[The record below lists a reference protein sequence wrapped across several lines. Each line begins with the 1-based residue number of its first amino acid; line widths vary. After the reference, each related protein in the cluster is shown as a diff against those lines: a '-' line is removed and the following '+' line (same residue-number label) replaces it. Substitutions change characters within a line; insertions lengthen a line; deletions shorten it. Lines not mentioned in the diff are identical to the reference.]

1 MRLCVGFHEIPGHPD
16 NAAEEGVCIRIA
28 ALNLH
33 ERVFP
38 FRSHCGRRDLFRQN
52 TDEVAAVLRGNEGF
66 ALALCKAGLHQFFND
81 SGAGRGCSK
90 TFLLGVIIKLIVS
103 GSLHRRQERV
113 FRVLLRGCREVFGD
127 AGRYTIQSIALMDF
141 GQGLHGII
149 LFFRLEGCL
158 EQLFNGFPAVLN
170 DGLALGFER
179 IALAGERDLRFCV
192 GVLLAGRTQKAHPD
206 KIEDFLLRLRKR
218 RNILLFE
225 LDGRENSVVI
235 CDLAVVGH
243 AGNVRSDRNAGEKRK
258 LTADDGND
266 LTGSVLHIVRDE
278 LTVRAWIGQELL
290 FVKRLNEIECLLG
303 SEAVVS
309 VCLALQGGQIVEL
322 RRIDG
327 FRLPLERRNDGLL
340 FLASRR
346 NSFCFLFGFD
356 LFQIGGQIALADVDV
371 EILFL
376 LERGDFPVT
385 LHQHCKG
392 RRLDAPDHQLLVIA

>member
-1 MRLCVGFHEIPGHPD
+1 M
-16 NAAEEGVCIRIA
+16 
-28 ALNLH
+28 
-33 ERVFP
+33 
-38 FRSHCGRRDLFRQN
+38 
-52 TDEVAAVLRGNEGF
+52 
-66 ALALCKAGLHQFFND
+66 
-81 SGAGRGCSK
+81 
-90 TFLLGVIIKLIVS
+90 
-103 GSLHRRQERV
+103 
-113 FRVLLRGCREVFGD
+113 FGD
-127 AGRYTIQSIALMDF
+127 TGGHTIQHIAFMNF
-141 GQGLHGII
+141 GQGLYGIV
-149 LFFRLEGCL
+149 LFLRLEGCL

-218 RNILLFE
+218 ENILLFK
-225 LDGRENSVVI
+225 LDGRENGMVI
-235 CDLAVVGH
+235 CDLAVVGY
-243 AGNVRSDRNAGEKRK
+243 AGNVRSNRNTGEKRK
-258 LTADDGND
+258 LAADDRNN
-266 LTGSVLHIVRDE
+266 LTGGVLHIVRDE
-278 LTVRAWIGQELL
+278 LAVRARIGQELL
-290 FVKRLNEIECLLG
+290 FVECLYEIKRLLG
-303 SEAVVS
+303 GEAVVS
-309 VCLALQGGQIVEL
+309 VCLALQGGQIIEL

-376 LERGDFPVT
+376 LERGDFPVA

-392 RRLDAPDHQLLVIA
+392 RRLDAPDHQLLVIERGEKAGAVDSDNPVRL